1 MIPYDIHTWASD
13 SPELKYNA
21 TDFRQ
26 QNNDKMSTTCII
38 FVQLTARHQYK
49 YRRYWLKGTN
59 NKSLIS

>member
-21 TDFRQ
+21 TDFSQ

-49 YRRYWLKGTN
+49 
-59 NKSLIS
+59 